1 MDARSVFLDT
11 NILLTAVTP
20 FRPLY
25 SAAVTVLNDWPANG
39 RELFASGQVLREWLV
54 VATRPIEVNGLGLS
68 LEDALH
74 DISAFR
80 SRLILLEETES
91 VATRLVEL
99 VAKYASVG
107 KQIHDTNIL
116 ATALTYEVE
125 SILTCN
131 AADFRRY
138 APEIE
143 ILDLA
148 EVLTR

>member
-1 MDARSVFLDT
+1 MGGNGVFVDT

-20 FRPLY
+20 ARPLH
-25 SAAVTVLNDWPANG
+25 SVAVAVLNDWPESG

-80 SRLILLEETES
+80 SRLILLEETER
-91 VATRLVEL
+91 VGIRLLDL
-99 VAKYASVG
+99 VARYSSVG
-107 KQIHDTNIL
+107 KQIHDANIV
-116 ATALTYEVE
+116 ATALTHDVPR
-125 SILTCN
+125 ILTCN
-131 AADFRRY
+131 AADLRRF

-148 EVLTR
+148 EVVT